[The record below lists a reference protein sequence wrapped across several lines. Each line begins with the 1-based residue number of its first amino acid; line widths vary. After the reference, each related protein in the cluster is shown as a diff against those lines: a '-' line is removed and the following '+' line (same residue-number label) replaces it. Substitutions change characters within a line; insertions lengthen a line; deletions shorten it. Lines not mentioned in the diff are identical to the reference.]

1 MVVGFQLSRLIMASR
16 LCIDLAC
23 RRPLR
28 KLHLCLLQN
37 CRIIQQ
43 FCCHSDTA
51 VDFDVASAAVRGF
64 TYQAIGQLA
73 SRVPSLFT
81 SDVSI
86 ARRFFQSLSTEPA
99 GVRSAL
105 QEAVSTLASAYK
117 GCTGVTPC
125 LMSSTQ
131 LR

>member
-1 MVVGFQLSRLIMASR
+1 MQVEALAAIIRYSLARASYSGM
-16 LCIDLAC
+16 
-23 RRPLR
+23 
-28 KLHLCLLQN
+28 H
-37 CRIIQQ
+37 
-43 FCCHSDTA
+43 CCYADSSTGSD
-51 VDFDVASAAVRGF
+51 ASSTAVRGF

-105 QEAVSTLASAYK
+105 QEAISTLASAYQ
-117 GCTGVTPC
+117 GCTGVK
-125 LMSSTQ
+125 
-131 LR
+131 

>member
-1 MVVGFQLSRLIMASR
+1 M
-16 LCIDLAC
+16 LCY
-23 RRPLR
+23 
-28 KLHLCLLQN
+28 LHCGPADK
-37 CRIIQQ
+37 
-43 FCCHSDTA
+43 SPGADM
-51 VDFDVASAAVRGF
+51 ASAAVRGF

-105 QEAVSTLASAYK
+105 QEAVSTLASAYRDCS
-117 GCTGVTPC
+117 GELSGPTI
-125 LMSSTQ
+125 
-131 LR
+131 

>member
-1 MVVGFQLSRLIMASR
+1 MAHPLIAEYALGIACQSCLAASSS
-16 LCIDLAC
+16 
-23 RRPLR
+23 
-28 KLHLCLLQN
+28 
-37 CRIIQQ
+37 IQI
-43 FCCHSDTA
+43 CCPPDTSAGSDM
-51 VDFDVASAAVRGF
+51 ASAAVRGF

-105 QEAVSTLASAYK
+105 QEAVSALASAYQD
-117 GCTGVTPC
+117 CTGA
-125 LMSSTQ
+125 L
-131 LR
+131 LLA

>member
-1 MVVGFQLSRLIMASR
+1 M
-16 LCIDLAC
+16 
-23 RRPLR
+23 
-28 KLHLCLLQN
+28 
-37 CRIIQQ
+37 
-43 FCCHSDTA
+43 
-51 VDFDVASAAVRGF
+51 RGF

-105 QEAVSTLASAYK
+105 QEAVSTLASAYQD
-117 GCTGVTPC
+117 CTGTNII
-125 LMSSTQ
+125 LTQ
-131 LR
+131 